1 MDGERSQYEV
11 ALVRFVDDIR
21 TDLSLL
27 DDQPPAGT
35 CIEKVIARLDASMSR
50 ATQLL
55 LPYRAELRELA
66 GDKEA
71 RTLASEVRVLSAAL
85 LAAKARRAVQ
95 FTSLPSD
102 ALRQICTHLPAR
114 AIVRLC
120 LAYRAAAPCA
130 DRSFRTERAASTGLE
145 TYSIGD
151 VPMEVLALHE
161 ELGATL
167 SPLSPQLAPPDYTA
181 QVGFEIGCTM
191 VDGDLGTRSGV
202 RHSQSRIRA
211 VAAALQ
217 RHPAATAVI
226 DTHVGRGAPSD
237 VAVSYCLNRG
247 AVLAAILVWYHQI
260 AVERLVVRAWGKRL
274 NKHARRS
281 SHPNGDASRA
291 GYGWGELFLRLE
303 GTEVPARPD
312 YYGHG
317 VDCAQE
323 IGGRSDGGALAS
335 KVSDAA
341 ATLRAAHRLSAASK
355 QPSSDEDDEDD
366 DSDEE
371 EEDDEE
377 EEEEVDE

>member
-71 RTLASEVRVLSAAL
+71 RTRDLASEVRVLSAAL

-130 DRSFRTERAASTGLE
+130 STASGSAPASST
-145 TYSIGD
+145 S
-151 VPMEVLALHE
+151 HC
-161 ELGATL
+161 
-167 SPLSPQLAPPDYTA
+167 SP
-181 QVGFEIGCTM
+181 
-191 VDGDLGTRSGV
+191 
-202 RHSQSRIRA
+202 SR
-211 VAAALQ
+211 
-217 RHPAATAVI
+217 
-226 DTHVGRGAPSD
+226 
-237 VAVSYCLNRG
+237 
-247 AVLAAILVWYHQI
+247 
-260 AVERLVVRAWGKRL
+260 
-274 NKHARRS
+274 
-281 SHPNGDASRA
+281 
-291 GYGWGELFLRLE
+291 
-303 GTEVPARPD
+303 
-312 YYGHG
+312 
-317 VDCAQE
+317 
-323 IGGRSDGGALAS
+323 
-335 KVSDAA
+335 
-341 ATLRAAHRLSAASK
+341 
-355 QPSSDEDDEDD
+355 
-366 DSDEE
+366 
-371 EEDDEE
+371 
-377 EEEEVDE
+377 